1 MKFHYDMSILSVLIF
16 LPLVFSLVIAI
27 LPENYR
33 AYYKWITLAVTAIEF
48 LLCMRL
54 YFLFDQQTAEYQFVE
69 QIDWITL
76 PLGALG
82 IGSIDYLL
90 GIDGISMPMV
100 LLTGLVMLIGAI
112 SSFEIKQKEKGYFS
126 LYLLLTASIVGCFM
140 ALDLFLF
147 YLFFEFMLLP
157 MYFLI
162 GIWGGPRK
170 EYASIK
176 FFIYTL
182 VGSLFILVVMIGLY
196 LSAIDPVETAL
207 QTGLIGD
214 YAQITPSVISEIQAL
229 LAEGKIPS
237 EQLVHTFDL
246 RFLPDTSNYLPES
259 WFHIFSNI
267 KLGGLSIRALG
278 FILLMVGFGIKLPA
292 VPVHTWLPDAHVE
305 APTPVSVV
313 LAGILLKIG
322 GYGFLRIAYPIFP
335 EAAMDFAF
343 IIAAFGVVSIVYG
356 AYNALA
362 MNDLK
367 KMIAYSSVSH
377 MGFVLLGIASL
388 TSEGI
393 NGAIYQMYSHG
404 ILSAMLFL
412 LVGVL
417 YSRTHDRRI
426 DSYQGLA
433 AKMPIYTAL
442 TAVAFFASLGLPAF
456 SGFIG
461 EFFTLIGGFNST
473 LFPNWLTAIAVFGLV
488 LGAAYFLWTLQRIFF
503 GKYWSRYDEST
514 LVDLTLREKIMLVPL
529 GLLALVFGIFPHL
542 MFDISHIS
550 VNELLKLFP

>member
-1 MKFHYDMSILSVLIF
+1 MSVLSLLIF
-16 LPLVFSLVIAI
+16 FPLICSLAIALLPDQ
-27 LPENYR
+27 YK
-33 AYYKWITLAVTAIEF
+33 AYYKWLTLLVTGIE
-48 LLCMRL
+48 LLGCLWL
-54 YFLFDQQTAEYQFVE
+54 YGQFDKQATGYQFLE
-69 QIDWITL
+69 EIDWITL
-76 PLGALG
+76 PLGSLG
-82 IGSIDYLL
+82 VGSIDYLL
-90 GIDGISMPMV
+90 GVDGISMPMV
-100 LLTGLVMLIGAI
+100 LLTGLVMFIGAI
-112 SSFEIKQKEKGYFS
+112 ASFEIKQKEKGYFA
-126 LYLLLTASIVGCFM
+126 LYLLLTASIIGCFV
-140 ALDLFLF
+140 ALDMFLF

-182 VGSLFILVVMIGLY
+182 VGSLFILMVMIGLY

-207 QTGLIGD
+207 QMGLISD
-214 YAQITPSVISEIQAL
+214 ISQVTPAVITSIQQTL
-229 LAEGKIPS
+229 NDGSIPS

-246 RFLPDTSNYLPES
+246 RFLADTHNFLSDS
-259 WFHIFSNI
+259 W
-267 KLGGLSIRALG
+267 LSIYSNVSIANISIRGLA
-278 FILLMVGFGIKLPA
+278 FALLMIGFGIKLPV

-322 GYGFLRIAYPIFP
+322 GYGLLRIAYPVFP
-335 EAAMDFAF
+335 DAAAADALV
-343 IIAAFGVVSIVYG
+343 IALFGVVSIIYG

-388 TSEGI
+388 TNEGI
-393 NGAIYQMYSHG
+393 NGAVYQMYSHG
-404 ILSAMLFL
+404 ILSSMLFV

-426 DSYQGLA
+426 DSYHGLA
-433 AKMPIYTAL
+433 HVMPRYTVMI
-442 TAVAFFASLGLPAF
+442 TIAFFASLGLPAL

-461 EFFTLIGGFNST
+461 EFFTLVGGFNSVF
-473 LFPNWLTAIAVFGLV
+473 FPKWVTAIAVFGLV

-503 GKYWSRYDEST
+503 GKYWSRYDES
-514 LVDLTLREKIMLVPL
+514 LLSDLDMRENLMLVPL
-529 GLLALVFGIFPHL
+529 AILALVHGIFPHL
-542 MFDISHIS
+542 LFDISHRS
-550 VNELLKLFP
+550 VEELLKVFV

>member
-1 MKFHYDMSILSVLIF
+1 MSVLSLLIF
-16 LPLVFSLVIAI
+16 FPLVCSLAIAL
-27 LPENYR
+27 LPDQYK
-33 AYYKWITLAVTAIEF
+33 AYYKWITLLVTGVE
-48 LLCMRL
+48 LLGSVWL
-54 YFLFDQQTAEYQFVE
+54 YGQFDTQEPGYQFLE
-69 QIDWITL
+69 KFDWITL
-76 PLGALG
+76 PLGSLG
-82 IGSIDYLL
+82 VGSIDYLL

-100 LLTGLVMLIGAI
+100 LLTGLVMFIGAI
-112 SSFEIKQKEKGYFS
+112 ASFEIKQKEKGYFA
-126 LYLLLTASIVGCFM
+126 LYLLLTASVIGCFV
-140 ALDLFLF
+140 ALDMFLF

-182 VGSLFILVVMIGLY
+182 VGSLFILMVMIGLY
-196 LSAIDPVETAL
+196 LSAIDPVETAI
-207 QTGLIGD
+207 QMNLISEGS
-214 YAQITPSVISEIQAL
+214 QVTPAVISSVQHAL
-229 LAEGKIPS
+229 NDGSIPS

-246 RFLPDTSNYLPES
+246 RFLTDTHNFIPDS
-259 WFHIFSNI
+259 W
-267 KLGGLSIRALG
+267 LSIYSNVSLG
-278 FILLMVGFGIKLPA
+278 NISIRGLAFLLLLIGFGIKLPV

-322 GYGFLRIAYPIFP
+322 GYGLLRIAYPVFP
-335 EAAMDFAF
+335 DAAATNAF
-343 IIAAFGVVSIVYG
+343 LVASFGVLSIIYG

-393 NGAIYQMYSHG
+393 NGAVYQMYSHG
-404 ILSAMLFL
+404 ILSSMLFV

-426 DSYQGLA
+426 DSYHGLA
-433 AKMPIYTAL
+433 HVMPRYTVMI
-442 TAVAFFASLGLPAF
+442 TIAFFASLGLPAL

-461 EFFTLIGGFNST
+461 EFFTLVGGFNSVF
-473 LFPNWLTAIAVFGLV
+473 FPKWITAIAVFGLV

-503 GKYWSRYDEST
+503 GKYWSRYDES
-514 LVDLTLREKIMLVPL
+514 LLSDLDLRENLMLVPL
-529 GLLALVFGIFPHL
+529 AILAIVHGIFPHL
-542 MFDISHIS
+542 LFDISHRS
-550 VNELLKLFP
+550 VEELLKTFV